1 MRVQGNEELRLAEQ
15 SNAGPETGRRR
26 TGAEVW
32 RERVG
37 ARVVARVVA
46 RARVQAAARTRARSW
61 EMRCRRTLAA
71 LKAARLAGVAA
82 EQQYVAGWKRSYHQ
96 RMFHDDFLKACTR
109 TFWKTEPPG
118 SFARDHAKVLEANS
132 WEHLTISVS
141 MFAAAILFAAPS
153 VE

>member
-15 SNAGPETGRRR
+15 SHAGPETGRRR

-82 EQQYVAGWKRSYHQ
+82 EKREEVLGARVNYAEARLRSLQAHMDKVRVDCTIFLPCRRIRVCVA
-96 RMFHDDFLKACTR
+96 
-109 TFWKTEPPG
+109 
-118 SFARDHAKVLEANS
+118 V
-132 WEHLTISVS
+132 
-141 MFAAAILFAAPS
+141 
-153 VE
+153 